1 MYYEKDNSIHLLLVI
16 ALGKLR
22 ISVYGKGV

>member
-1 MYYEKDNSIHLLLVI
+1 MYYEYGNSIHLLLVI

-22 ISVYGKGV
+22 IPVYGEGV